1 MEITITLT
9 EAEYKAL
16 AYVAFDP
23 AEWVETATKGRA
35 IAAMEEIFQEEV
47 RVALANPK
55 TKTIPA
61 DREAVVL
68 ASTLPSAAERQA
80 AFEEQAAAM
89 LGEQA
94 E

>member
-1 MEITITLT
+1 MEIKVTLT

-16 AYVAFDP
+16 AYVALDP
-23 AEWVETATKGRA
+23 VDWVQNAAQARA
-35 IAAMEEIFQEEV
+35 MAAMEEIFQEEV

-68 ASTLPSAAERQA
+68 ASMLPSAAERQA

>member
-1 MEITITLT
+1 MEIKITLT

-16 AYVAFDP
+16 AYAALDP
-23 AEWVETATKGRA
+23 VDWVQNAAQARA
-35 IAAMEEIFQEEV
+35 MAAMEEIFQEAV
-47 RVALANPK
+47 RVALADPN
-55 TKTIPA
+55 TTSIPA

-80 AFEEQAAAM
+80 MMEQQAAEM
-89 LGEQA
+89 LGQQA

>member
-9 EAEYKAL
+9 DAEYKAL
-16 AYVAFDP
+16 AYVALDP
-23 AEWVETATKGRA
+23 TDWVQNAAQARA

-47 RVALANPK
+47 KAALANPK

-68 ASTLPSAAERQA
+68 ASMLPSAAERQA
-80 AFEEQAAAM
+80 AFEAQAAAT

>member
-1 MEITITLT
+1 MKITITLT

-23 AEWVETATKGRA
+23 QEWVQNAATARA
-35 IAAMEEIFQEEV
+35 IAGMEEMFQAEV
-47 RVALANPK
+47 QAALADPN
-55 TKTIPA
+55 TKSIPA

-80 AFEEQAAAM
+80 AMLETTP
-89 LGEQA
+89 LGE
-94 E
+94 

>member
-1 MEITITLT
+1 MEIKITLT

-16 AYVAFDP
+16 AYVALDP
-23 AEWVETATKGRA
+23 IDWVQNAAQARA
-35 IAAMEEIFQEEV
+35 MAAMEEIFQEAV
-47 RVALANPK
+47 KVALADPN
-55 TKTIPA
+55 TTSIPA

-80 AFEEQAAAM
+80 MMDQQMAET
-89 LGEQA
+89 LGQQA

>member
-1 MEITITLT
+1 MEITITLS

-16 AYVAFDP
+16 AYVAVDP
-23 AEWVETATKGRA
+23 HDWVQNAASARST
-35 IAAMEEIFQEEV
+35 AAMEEVFQAELQ
-47 RVALANPK
+47 RMLADSA
-55 TKTIPA
+55 TTSIPA

-80 AFEEQAAAM
+80 QIAAELTPA
-89 LGEQA
+89 A

>member
-1 MEITITLT
+1 MEIKVTLT
-9 EAEYKAL
+9 DAEYKAL
-16 AYVAFDP
+16 AYVALDP
-23 AEWVETATKGRA
+23 IDWVQNAAQARA
-35 IAAMEEIFQEEV
+35 MAAMEEIFQDEV
-47 RVALANPK
+47 KAALANPK

-80 AFEEQAAAM
+80 TFEAEAAAT

>member
-16 AYVAFDP
+16 AYVALDP

-35 IAAMEEIFQEEV
+35 VVAMEEIFQEEV
-47 RVALANPK
+47 KAALADPN
-55 TKTIPA
+55 TTSIPA

-80 AFEEQAAAM
+80 AFEAEAAAM
-89 LGEQA
+89 LEAQA